1 MTQFIFIGKVL
12 RNHYKIINQLGSG
25 AFGDTY
31 LATDI
36 DLPDSPYR
44 VVKHLCP
51 KYLDQ
56 SGMAIAK
63 QLFDREAK
71 VLYSLGQ
78 QHNQIPQ
85 LYAHFE
91 EQGQFYLVQEY
102 IAGHDLS
109 EELLPGQQRSEVQT
123 LTLMREIC
131 SVLSFVHQNNVVH
144 RDLKPQN
151 IRRRDN
157 DGKLVLIDFGA
168 VKEIQVLQRDAQ
180 GQTQVTVAIGTSG
193 YMPSEQANGRPK
205 LSSDVYAVGIIA
217 LQALTGIHPQQLP
230 QDPSTGKVLWRNSA
244 PQVSDAMAE
253 VLDRMVQDHFSQR
266 FHSATEVLTA
276 LMDIEIA
283 PQSSASEPHYRLQSE
298 SQTTKLQSDLSQTD
312 VTVRISADSI
322 PRTTLVPAQ
331 QRRSLGWFSVRWG
344 IGYVITMLLSGYF
357 SGLPFVSN
365 ILLIGLV
372 RGLGQMLALG
382 GKARWWLP
390 GALGGV
396 IGFCFY
402 NAFVQLGSLVLA
414 NFCFGAVLGLSQY
427 FFLRTQSNRAIVWPV
442 AYSIGYT
449 SYYLVANVFGKLLIP
464 GDHMLGL
471 TLRIGIIHGGYAVLS
486 GLLLIWMVRTS
497 QNKQKK

>member
-1 MTQFIFIGKVL
+1 MTQFIFIGKIL

-56 SGMAIAK
+56 SGMTIAK

-109 EELLPGQQRSEVQT
+109 EELSSGHQLSEAHT

-131 SVLSFVHQNNVVH
+131 SVLSFVHQHNVIH
-144 RDLKPQN
+144 RDIKPQN

-168 VKEIQVLQRDAQ
+168 VKEIQVLQSDVQ

-230 QDPSTGKVLWRNSA
+230 EDPSTGKVLWRDYA
-244 PQVSDAMAE
+244 PGVSDDMAE
-253 VLDRMVQDHFSQR
+253 VLNRMVQDHFSQR
-266 FHSATEVLTA
+266 FHSATDVLTA
-276 LMDIEIA
+276 LMDIETA
-283 PQSSASEPHYRLQSE
+283 PQSSASEPHYTLLPESQPTRLQN
-298 SQTTKLQSDLSQTD
+298 DLSPKEA
-312 VTVRISADSI
+312 TVSSDSI
-322 PRTTLVPAQ
+322 PPTTLGHVEK
-331 QRRSLGWFSVRWG
+331 RRSLGWFGIRWG
-344 IGYVITMLLSGYF
+344 VGYVITMLLSGYF
-357 SGLPFVSN
+357 SGLPFFSS

-372 RGLGQMLALG
+372 RGLGQILALG
-382 GKARWWLP
+382 GKFRWLLS

-396 IGFCFY
+396 IGFCLY
-402 NAFVQLGSLVLA
+402 IVSTQLGSLVLA
-414 NFCFGAVLGLSQY
+414 NFCFGAALGLSKY

-442 AYSIGYT
+442 AYSIGYA
-449 SYYLVANVFGKLLIP
+449 SYYLVANIFGRLLIP
-464 GDHMLGL
+464 GHHTLGL
-471 TLRIGIIHGGYAVLS
+471 ALRAGIIHGGYAALS
-486 GLLLIWMVRTS
+486 GLLLIWMMRKPSTITR
-497 QNKQKK
+497 

>member
-1 MTQFIFIGKVL
+1 MTQFIFIGKIL

-56 SGMAIAK
+56 SGMTIAK

-78 QHNQIPQ
+78 QHDQIPQ

-102 IAGHDLS
+102 IAGHDLT
-109 EELLPGQQRSEVQT
+109 EELLPGQQLSEAHT

-131 SVLSFVHQNNVVH
+131 SVLSFVHQNNVIH
-144 RDLKPQN
+144 RDIKPQN

-217 LQALTGIHPQQLP
+217 LQALTGIHPQQLSE
-230 QDPSTGKVLWRNSA
+230 DPSTGKVLWRDYA
-244 PQVSDAMAE
+244 PRVSDATAE
-253 VLDRMVQDHFSQR
+253 VLNGMVQDHFSQR

-276 LMDIEIA
+276 LMDMGTV
-283 PQSSASEPHYRLQSE
+283 PQSRTSELLPESQSTRLQSDV
-298 SQTTKLQSDLSQTD
+298 SQTAA
-312 VTVRISADSI
+312 TVHAGSI
-322 PRTTLVPAQ
+322 PPTTLGLAE
-331 QRRSLGWFSVRWG
+331 QRRSSGWIGMRWG
-344 IGYVITMLLSGYF
+344 VGYMITMVLSTYF
-357 SGLPFVSN
+357 SGLPFLSN

-372 RGLGQMLALG
+372 RGLGQILALG
-382 GKARWWLP
+382 GKFRWMLS

-396 IGFCFY
+396 IGFCLY
-402 NAFVQLGSLVLA
+402 LVCARLGSLILA
-414 NFCFGAVLGLSQY
+414 NFCFGAALGLSQY

-442 AYSIGYT
+442 AYSVGYA
-449 SYYLVANVFGKLLIP
+449 SYYLVANIFWKLLIP
-464 GDHMLGL
+464 GYDTLGL
-471 TLRIGIIHGGYAVLS
+471 SLRAVIIHGGYAALS
-486 GLLLIWMVRTS
+486 SLLLIWMVRKPSTTTR
-497 QNKQKK
+497 

>member
-1 MTQFIFIGKVL
+1 MTQFISIGKIL

-56 SGMAIAK
+56 AGMAVAK

-78 QHNQIPQ
+78 QHDQIPQ

-109 EELLPGQQRSEVQT
+109 EELPPSQQLSEAHT
-123 LTLMREIC
+123 LNLMQEIC
-131 SVLSFVHQNNVVH
+131 SVLSFVHQNNVIH
-144 RDLKPQN
+144 RDIKPQN

-217 LQALTGIHPQQLP
+217 LQALTGIYP
-230 QDPSTGKVLWRNSA
+230 QDLPEEPSTGKVLWRNHA
-244 PQVSDAMAE
+244 PSVSDAMAE
-253 VLDRMVQDHFSQR
+253 VLNRMVQDHFSQR

-276 LMDIEIA
+276 LIDIT
-283 PQSSASEPHYRLQSE
+283 SEPHYEVLQE
-298 SQTTKLQSDLSQTD
+298 SQPTQLQSDLSPEKA
-312 VTVRISADSI
+312 TVSADSI
-322 PRTTLVPAQ
+322 PPTTLAQ
-331 QRRSLGWFSVRWG
+331 LEQRRNPGWWWVRWSV
-344 IGYVITMLLSGYF
+344 GYVITMLLSISF
-357 SGLPFVSN
+357 SSLPFVSN
-365 ILLIGLV
+365 LLLISLV
-372 RGLGQMLALG
+372 RGLGQILVLG
-382 GKARWWLP
+382 GKSRWMLS
-390 GALGGV
+390 GALGGF
-396 IGFCFY
+396 IGFCLY
-402 NAFVQLGSLVLA
+402 TVFVQLGTLVLA
-414 NFCFGAVLGLSQY
+414 NFCFGAALGLSQY

-442 AYSIGYT
+442 AYSIGYA
-449 SYYLVANVFGKLLIP
+449 SYYLVADIFGKLFIP
-464 GDHMLGL
+464 GHHTLGL
-471 TLRIGIIHGGYAVLS
+471 ALRAGIVHGGYGVLS
-486 GLLLIWMVRTS
+486 GLLLIWMVRKPSTIGR
-497 QNKQKK
+497 

>member
-1 MTQFIFIGKVL
+1 MTQFIFIGKIL

-63 QLFDREAK
+63 QLFEREAK

-102 IAGHDLS
+102 IAGHDLA
-109 EELLPGQQRSEVQT
+109 EELPLGQRLSEAHT
-123 LTLMREIC
+123 LTLMRELC
-131 SVLSFVHQNNVVH
+131 SVLSFVHQHNVIH
-144 RDLKPQN
+144 RDIKPQN

-168 VKEIQVLQRDAQ
+168 VKEINVLQRDAQ

-217 LQALTGIHPQQLP
+217 LQALTGISPQQLP
-230 QDPSTGKVLWRNSA
+230 EDPNTGKVLWRDYA
-244 PQVSDAMAE
+244 PHVSDDMAE
-253 VLDRMVQDHFSQR
+253 VLNRMVQDHFSQR
-266 FHSATEVLTA
+266 FPSATEVLTA
-276 LMDIEIA
+276 LMDIDTA
-283 PQSSASEPHYRLQSE
+283 PHPSVSEPHSELSPE
-298 SQTTKLQSDLSQTD
+298 SQSTRLQSDLSQTD
-312 VTVRISADSI
+312 ATVISDTI
-322 PRTTLVPAQ
+322 PPKTLAQ
-331 QRRSLGWFSVRWG
+331 AEQRRSPGWLGVRWG
-344 IGYVITMLLSGYF
+344 IGYVITMLLSTYF
-357 SGLPFVSN
+357 GGLPFVSN

-372 RGLGQMLALG
+372 RGLGQILALG
-382 GKARWWLP
+382 GKFRWLLP

-396 IGFCFY
+396 IGFCLY
-402 NAFVQLGSLVLA
+402 IVFVQLGTLFLA
-414 NFCFGAVLGLSQY
+414 NFCFGATLGLSQY
-427 FFLRTQSNRAIVWPV
+427 FCLRTQSNRAIVWPV
-442 AYSIGYT
+442 AYSIGYA
-449 SYYLVANVFGKLLIP
+449 SYYRVANILGKLLIP
-464 GDHMLGL
+464 GHHALGIAL
-471 TLRIGIIHGGYAVLS
+471 QAGIIHGGYAALS
-486 GLLLIWMVRTS
+486 GLLLIWMVRKPSTITG
-497 QNKQKK
+497 